1 MEIQNI
7 SWIYVW
13 GRKIDI
19 YLAHK
24 DYINTEWNIVEKF
37 RSRSRTNEH
46 CIELGDFN
54 NLLHNFVLYHR
65 MKVVV
70 CCRPYAY

>member
-19 YLAHK
+19 YLAHRLHK
-24 DYINTEWNIVEKF
+24 HGMEHCRKISESE
-37 RSRSRTNEH
+37 SNE
-46 CIELGDFN
+46 CIELGDSN
-54 NLLHNFVLYHR
+54 DLLHNL
-65 MKVVV
+65 
-70 CCRPYAY
+70 